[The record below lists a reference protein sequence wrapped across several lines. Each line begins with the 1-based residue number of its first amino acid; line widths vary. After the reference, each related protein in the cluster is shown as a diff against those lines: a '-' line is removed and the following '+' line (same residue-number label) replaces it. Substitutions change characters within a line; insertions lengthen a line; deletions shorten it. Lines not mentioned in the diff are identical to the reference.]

1 MAIGKDGAVGRQL
14 RTLFNV
20 GSIRELAD
28 GQLLERFATGR
39 DEAAELAFAALVE
52 RHGPM
57 VLRVCRG
64 VLDDPHESEDAFQ
77 ATFLVLVAKGRA
89 LWVRDSL
96 GPWLHQVAYRTA
108 SCARANAARRRRLE
122 RLAAKEE
129 REVRREA
136 VADLGRVLHEE
147 INRLPERY
155 RAPIVLCDLEGRTHE
170 QAARHLGWPV
180 GTVKSRQAR
189 ARERL
194 RDRLARRGFAPTS
207 VLPAVSP
214 KFDASLPIAL
224 LNSTTLAAVRS
235 VASRAIVPGSA
246 AALAQG
252 VIRTMVITRWLKVA
266 TVLAAL
272 GAAGSGVGVGLVA
285 QEGKSGDAPKPPVGP
300 RAIQPD
306 TSIVRVAPGKLSI
319 TTSGRGNLE
328 ASRGRDVVNIV
339 EGGTT
344 IMRIKPEGARVKEG
358 EVVAKLD
365 SALLRDTLT
374 NQMITIQQAEAS
386 FKQARLVRE
395 VAEYAVKEYEQGILL
410 QDRETYKGRIADAE
424 SNIRKDE
431 ARLERARKARQRF
444 DEALGPNKEPA
455 TPADIAADLAIDAH
469 LDGAERD
476 LSKQK
481 RDLELAKRDLEILEK
496 YTQEK
501 QTRKLAIDVE
511 RARADELS
519 KLSRWE
525 LEKTKVA
532 KLERQIKA
540 CTLLAPGD
548 GYIVYANEPPRAGVQ
563 NPVSI
568 EEGATVRERQRIFT
582 VFDTADP
589 MRINAKMPEAWV
601 DQIARGMKAR
611 VRVDA
616 AQDVELTGVVQSIAP
631 MADPS
636 FRFSNDEK
644 VYTTI
649 IKLDKSPLDLN
660 LRPGLSGQ
668 AEILIAELEDVLT
681 VPATSIIERDD
692 KYRVAVRV
700 PEGGIEWR
708 ELTLGRS
715 DGKVVEVKQ
724 GLRPGDLV
732 ILDPMAQLSE
742 KEKQEM
748 LRKPPTAPAPPRAKA
763 KKPNTSR

>member
-64 VLDDPHESEDAFQ
+64 VLDDPHDSEDAFQ

-108 SCARANAARRRRLE
+108 SCARSNAARRRRLE

-129 REVRREA
+129 HEVRREA
-136 VADLGRVLHEE
+136 VDDLGRVLYEE

-189 ARERL
+189 ARECL

-214 KFDASLPIAL
+214 KLDASLPIAL

-252 VIRTMVITRWLKVA
+252 VIRTMAMTRWLKVA

-285 QEGKSGDAPKPPVGP
+285 QEGKPGDAPKPEAARPGDVPATPV
-300 RAIQPD
+300 Q
-306 TSIVRVAPGKLSI
+306 PGKLRVVVSEK
-319 TTSGRGNLE
+319 GNLE
-328 ASRGRDVVNIV
+328 PSRARDVMCEI

-344 IMRIKPEGARVKEG
+344 ILMIKPEGARVNQG
-358 EVVAKLD
+358 EIVAELD
-365 SALLRDTLT
+365 SAALKDKLV
-374 NQMITIQQAEAS
+374 NQKITIQQAEAS
-386 FKQARLVRE
+386 YKQARLVRE
-395 VAEYAVKEYEQGILL
+395 VAEYAVKEYEQGILPG
-410 QDRETYKGRIADAE
+410 DRETYKGRIADAE
-424 SNIRKDE
+424 SNIRKVE
-431 ARLERARKARQRF
+431 ARLGRARKARQRF

-519 KLSRWE
+519 KQSSWE
-525 LEKTKVA
+525 LERTKER
-532 KLERQIKA
+532 KLERQIVR
-540 CTLLAPGD
+540 CTLKAPGD
-548 GYIVYANEPPRAGVQ
+548 GLLVYANDPGRVGGPNRVQ
-563 NPVSI
+563 I
-568 EEGATVRERQRIFT
+568 EEGASVRERQLIFK
-582 VFDTADP
+582 VIADDDP
-589 MRINAKMPEAWV
+589 MRVNVKVHESMV
-601 DQIARGMKAR
+601 DRIKPGLK
-611 VRVDA
+611 VRVEVDA
-616 AQDVELTGVVQSIAP
+616 FPNQALTGVVRSVAP
-631 MADPS
+631 MPDPNSQFADP
-636 FRFSNDEK
+636 K
-644 VYTTI
+644 APKLYTTFVTLE
-649 IKLDKSPLDLN
+649 KAVPG
-660 LRPGLSGQ
+660 LRPGMSAR
-668 AEILIAELEDVLT
+668 AEILITELDNVIS
-681 VPATSIIERDD
+681 VPVASVIRLDD
-692 KYRVAVRV
+692 KDQVAVKT
-700 PEGGIEWR
+700 PEGGVEWR
-708 ELTLGRS
+708 EVTLGVS
-715 DGKVVEVKQ
+715 NDEVVEVKQ

-732 ILDPMAQLSE
+732 VLNPVAQLGEE
-742 KEKQEM
+742 KRRELLQ
-748 LRKPPTAPAPPRAKA
+748 RPPQAPAPPRAKA